1 MMSFGARLSRGRV
14 GRLAAGCGS
23 PPQIH
28 PNKPNITFRGANVDS
43 RRRAHLCARGE
54 DCGPQTTP
62 TKTTRTSGH
71 RLPNTISSSPS
82 TGSIVTNFRRSR
94 IALEYVARARSTGPR
109 GRIPVSSWSV
119 REQRNSGTGPTA
131 GTRPVL
137 RPDET
142 KVFLYLHL
150 HLMQSPSHDA
160 RSTLRVA

>member
-1 MMSFGARLSRGRV
+1 MMSFGARLSRGRR

-23 PPQIH
+23 HPRIPP
-28 PNKPNITFRGANVDS
+28 NSANITFRGANVDN
-43 RRRAHLCARGE
+43 RRRAHPCASA
-54 DCGPQTTP
+54 DICGPQTTP

-71 RLPNTISSSPS
+71 RLTNTISRSPS
-82 TGSIVTNFRRSR
+82 AGSIVTNFRRSM

-119 REQRNSGTGPTA
+119 REQRTYGTGPTT

-150 HLMQSPSHDA
+150 HILQSPSCIA
-160 RSTLRVA
+160 RSTQRVA